1 MVVGNFKQGEYMS
14 SAKILNAYFSA
25 SEEERK
31 EFLRVLSQFYRDNRR
46 VPLRD
51 GIESFDVNESIRKSQ
66 TINFAPMQ
74 GGCPVCGK

>member
-1 MVVGNFKQGEYMS
+1 MS
-14 SAKILNAYFSA
+14 STNILNAYFSA

-31 EFLRVLSQFYRDNRR
+31 KFLQILSQFYKDNKR

-51 GIESFDVNESIRKSQ
+51 GMESFAVNESIRKSQ
-66 TINFAPMQ
+66 SINFAPMQ

>member
-1 MVVGNFKQGEYMS
+1 MS
-14 SAKILNAYFSA
+14 SAKIINAYFNA

-31 EFLRVLSQFYRDNRR
+31 EFLRVLSQFYKDNRR
-46 VPLRD
+46 VPLQD
-51 GIESFDVNESIRKSQ
+51 GMESFSVNESIRKSR